1 MTHQTWT
8 YPTEL
13 AEALLAYGL
22 KPTGTTPPLLVRDA
36 VNDLY
41 RYEIRRLRQR
51 RHDGL
56 VEKSRYVNE
65 VILLR
70 KRYWPLSL
78 QPDDWEKICATR
90 FSLAP
95 SVDQP

>member
-1 MTHQTWT
+1 MTHETWT
-8 YPTEL
+8 YPEEL
-13 AEALLAYGL
+13 AQALLMYGL
-22 KPTGTTPPLLVRDA
+22 KPTSVTPPLMVRDA

-56 VEKSRYVNE
+56 VEKSRYVDE

-70 KRYWPLSL
+70 KRYWPLTL
-78 QPDDWEKICATR
+78 QPDHWEKICASR
-90 FSLAP
+90 SSQAP
-95 SVDQP
+95 SADQP